1 VFIRFDS
8 VLSEQALSRID
19 GFIERL

>member
-8 VLSEQALSRID
+8 AMSEQALARID
-19 GFIERL
+19 GFIQGL